1 MNCDLNNYDEVLNSA
16 LQQAEERMRQPISTT
31 KDALLQRVA
40 NLQPRG
46 MTALGPA
53 VLSAVALATKGQTG
67 SQVIVCTDGMA
78 NVGIGTFRHNM
89 YHAGACDEATVVY
102 DKIGRY
108 AE

>member
-16 LQQAEERMRQPISTT
+16 LQQAEERMRQPISAT

-53 VLSAVALATKGQTG
+53 VLSAVALATKG
-67 SQVIVCTDGMA
+67 
-78 NVGIGTFRHNM
+78 
-89 YHAGACDEATVVY
+89 
-102 DKIGRY
+102 
-108 AE
+108 